1 MKFRQKNTFK
11 FQTLLTHQ
19 KMVSILMLEHKLICF
34 NTKKLRLKFM
44 NSPYLKVCKL
54 EYVSNVV
61 QVDTR
66 PFLPIFWC
74 NTVLIKCA
82 KMYLKTP
89 VLCLLTLTFVKSK

>member
-1 MKFRQKNTFK
+1 MKFRQKNRFK

-44 NSPYLKVCKL
+44 NSPYLRVCKL

-61 QVDTR
+61 QVDKALFAY
-66 PFLPIFWC
+66 FL
-74 NTVLIKCA
+74 V
-82 KMYLKTP
+82 
-89 VLCLLTLTFVKSK
+89 

>member
-1 MKFRQKNTFK
+1 MKFRQKNRFK

-44 NSPYLKVCKL
+44 TSPYLKVCKL

-61 QVDTR
+61 QVDKAL
-66 PFLPIFWC
+66 LPILWC
-74 NTVLIKCA
+74 NTVFIKCA

-89 VLCLLTLTFVKSK
+89 DLCLLTLTFVKSK